1 MPGDCPGGM
10 GGFGIDWY
18 ISAMHVCIIVCIINS
33 CYLCR
38 LIRPVVTTKTL
49 LNIRLLFE
57 SPPSC
62 LKVCIDVFSG
72 ASQCV
77 TAFLHGG
84 ERRDF
89 IDVDRV
95 NFLCLNFKPKN
106 LVIVK
111 HFLFLPKKGGLNWN

>member
-1 MPGDCPGGM
+1 M

-18 ISAMHVCIIVCIINS
+18 ISAMHVCIIVCIINT

-38 LIRPVVTTKTL
+38 LIWPVVTTKTL
-49 LNIRLLFE
+49 HNIRLLFE
-57 SPPSC
+57 SSSSC
-62 LKVCIDVFSG
+62 LKVCMDVFSE

-77 TAFLHGG
+77 TPFLHEG
-84 ERRDF
+84 EGRDF

-106 LVIVK
+106 LMIVK
-111 HFLFLPKKGGLNWN
+111 HFLFFPRKED